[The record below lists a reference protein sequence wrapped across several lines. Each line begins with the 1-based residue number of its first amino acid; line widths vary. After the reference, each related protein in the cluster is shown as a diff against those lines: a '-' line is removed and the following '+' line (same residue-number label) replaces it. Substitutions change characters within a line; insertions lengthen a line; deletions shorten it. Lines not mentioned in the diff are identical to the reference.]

1 MTKATTSKVKKV
13 VKKVNSAIS
22 DLIEVL
28 PDTGVDI
35 RPHLQCKPLLDKNP
49 TPEQKNAYQVMSYL
63 YWYGRYPSLWSNLS
77 LHTYNK
83 ILDNATKKKMYYIV
97 LFAYAAAERGRSD
110 DIKKFFCVIDE
121 NF

>member
-1 MTKATTSKVKKV
+1 MT
-13 VKKVNSAIS
+13 
-22 DLIEVL
+22 
-28 PDTGVDI
+28 
-35 RPHLQCKPLLDKNP
+35 
-49 TPEQKNAYQVMSYL
+49 YL
-63 YWYGRYPSLWSNLS
+63 YWYDRYPSLWSNLS

-110 DIKKFFCVIDE
+110 DIKKFFRIIDE